1 MAAYL
6 MCRRNTASRSH
17 SLHGNLSNHINI
29 IITNDSAPAD
39 THSRT
44 KTRVC
49 SELCLCMVHVAFFWL
64 DAAKTKGRDK
74 WRSLWVQPGDQKK
87 YKISLHNS
95 TITIM

>member
-1 MAAYL
+1 MIQHQQTPTVAEKQEYVLSYAYVW
-6 MCRRNTASRSH
+6 C
-17 SLHGNLSNHINI
+17 I
-29 IITNDSAPAD
+29 
-39 THSRT
+39 
-44 KTRVC
+44 
-49 SELCLCMVHVAFFWL
+49 AFFWL